1 MAVTTPASTRVAERV
16 GVRQARSRRPHP
28 GTALV
33 VALVAA
39 CTYAVFAHGAAGLP
53 LEPRLQIGVAFVSI
67 GAAVGWLFSRTL
79 SVRAPAEAWI
89 GVGLLAGFA
98 VWCAV
103 TLLWSVAPDDTWAA
117 LNRGVAY
124 TLVVVLAIAAG
135 SSATRAIERVAY
147 GWLLVAVA
155 CVLYALAG
163 KVMPAVHVLG
173 VDFNHTSVASRL
185 RDPLQYWNALALVAV
200 LAAPIALRLTTDD
213 VRRPAVRF
221 AALAALF
228 GMLCCLGM
236 TYSRGGLL
244 ALVAAI
250 AVMTL
255 LGGQRLRGLA
265 VLGTT
270 IVMLIPPLALAFS
283 RPALKGIHVPLHE
296 RTADGIVLG
305 MVLAGSLTAL
315 MIAGWGL
322 LRLEQR
328 TRWSD
333 ESTRL
338 VWRGLGA
345 ISGVLA
351 LIVVFGIATSKGGP
365 GRFFDDAWHEFT
377 KTSQDK
383 DSDPARIVSSN
394 SGNRWV
400 WWQEAAGAW
409 SDRPLQGW
417 GAGSFPVTHLMYRKV
432 ELDVQQP
439 HSVPLQFLAETG
451 VVGATL
457 GMGALGFLLFAA
469 LARVR
474 SMRAGRERDLAV
486 ALFAGAVAWLV
497 HGFVDFDW
505 DIPGVTVPAL
515 LFVGVLVAIPARRDA
530 RGAVGV
536 SAADQPGGA
545 VGPRAAAL
553 ALACVVLGVVMVS
566 ALLPEWADSK
576 ASSALAIS
584 TTAREPELRDAA
596 AKAEASARLDP
607 TAIRSL
613 LAAADLAQNR
623 GRLLDARRYLL
634 QAVDRQPYSV
644 TAWRRLMN
652 LALDTADRRGA
663 RAAAR
668 RLLELDPIGKG
679 TLALVGRLVLFSVPA
694 SGSPTATGTPLSPAY
709 AAATTAPPTPQTDPA
724 AGIPQTPL
732 PGGGAGSA
740 VPGVGAGSA
749 VPGVG
754 ARSTVPGAS
763 AGSAVPGAGAV
774 TPPPPPPA
782 AAKPAAPPPPPAASE
797 DMRR

>member
-53 LEPRLQIGVAFVSI
+53 VEPRLQIGVAFVAI

-79 SVRAPAEAWI
+79 SVRAPLEAWI

-103 TLLWSVAPDDTWAA
+103 TLLWSVAPDNTWAA

-200 LAAPIALRLTTDD
+200 LAAPIALRLTTD
-213 VRRPAVRF
+213 VARRPAVRF

-228 GMLCCLGM
+228 GLLCCLGM

-305 MVLAGSLTAL
+305 MVLAGSLIAL

-451 VVGATL
+451 VVGAAL

-474 SMRAGRERDLAV
+474 SLRPGRERDLAV
-486 ALFAGAVAWLV
+486 ALFAAAVAWLV

-530 RGAVGV
+530 RGAPGALGV
-536 SAADQPGGA
+536 SAADPSGGA
-545 VGPRAAAL
+545 VGRRAAAL

-596 AKAEASARLDP
+596 AKAEASVRLDP

-634 QAVDRQPYSV
+634 KAVDRQPYSV

-694 SGSPTATGTPLSPAY
+694 SGSATATGTPLSPAY
-709 AAATTAPPTPQTDPA
+709 AAATTVTPTPQAGPA
-724 AGIPQTPL
+724 AGLPQTSL
-732 PGGGAGSA
+732 PGSGAVSAVPGSA
-740 VPGVGAGSA
+740 VP
-749 VPGVG
+749 
-754 ARSTVPGAS
+754 
-763 AGSAVPGAGAV
+763 GSAVPGAGTGSAAVPGTGAV
-774 TPPPPPPA
+774 TPPPPPPPPA
-782 AAKPAAPPPPPAASE
+782 AAKPAAPPPPPPPPPSE

>member
-16 GVRQARSRRPHP
+16 GVRQARTRRPDP
-28 GTALV
+28 GNALV
-33 VALVAA
+33 AALVAA
-39 CTYAVFAHGAAGLP
+39 CMYAVFAHGAAGLP
-53 LEPRLQIGVAFVSI
+53 VEPRLQIGVAFVSI

-79 SVRAPAEAWI
+79 SVRAPLEAWI

-98 VWCAV
+98 IWCAV
-103 TLLWSVAPDDTWAA
+103 TLLWSVAPDNTWAA

-135 SSATRAIERVAY
+135 SSAPRAIERVAY

-163 KVMPAVHVLG
+163 KVMPGVHVLG
-173 VDFNHTSVASRL
+173 VDFNHTAVASRL

-213 VRRPAVRF
+213 ARRPAVRF

-228 GMLCCLGM
+228 LLLCCLGM

-244 ALVAAI
+244 ALLAAI

-283 RPALKGIHVPLHE
+283 RPALKGIHVPLDE

-305 MVLAGSLTAL
+305 MVLAGSLIAL

-322 LRLEQR
+322 LRLEER

-333 ESTRL
+333 ESTQL

-400 WWQEAAGAW
+400 WWQEATGAW

-417 GAGSFPVTHLMYRKV
+417 GAGSFGVTHLMYRKV

-451 VVGATL
+451 VVGAAL

-474 SMRAGRERDLAV
+474 SLRAGRERDLAV

-515 LFVGVLVAIPARRDA
+515 LFVGVLAAIPARRDP
-530 RGAVGV
+530 RGEPVAGP
-536 SAADQPGGA
+536 DGGA
-545 VGPRAAAL
+545 VAPRAAAL

-566 ALLPEWADSK
+566 ALLPAWADSK

-584 TTAREPELRDAA
+584 TTAREPELRAA
-596 AKAEASARLDP
+596 TAEAEASARLDP

-623 GRLLDARRYLL
+623 GRLLDARRHLL
-634 QAVDRQPYSV
+634 EAVDRQPYSV

-694 SGSPTATGTPLSPAY
+694 SGSATASGTPLSPAY
-709 AAATTAPPTPQTDPA
+709 AAATTAPPTPLTGPA
-724 AGIPQTPL
+724 AGIPQTR
-732 PGGGAGSA
+732 AGSGSTVA
-740 VPGVGAGSA
+740 GATGS
-749 VPGVG
+749 G
-754 ARSTVPGAS
+754 STVPGA
-763 AGSAVPGAGAV
+763 AGSGSVVPGAAAGSTTGQEGGA
-774 TPPPPPPA
+774 TTKKPTAPPPPP
-782 AAKPAAPPPPPAASE
+782 PPPPPAASE